1 MTANASERYVLDT
14 SALLA
19 MIEAEPGAPRV
30 RELLQTAE
38 ILMPFVVGLEVY
50 YTAWQ
55 SISETEADYRL
66 AAVRR
71 LPARWMH
78 QVSDNVLVT
87 AGRFKAQHQVS
98 FADALIA
105 AFAADADAILVHKDP
120 EYDALASDVR
130 QERLPYK
137 PRAAR

>member
-1 MTANASERYVLDT
+1 VTASANERYVLDT

-30 RELLQTAE
+30 RELLQTSE
-38 ILMPFVVGLEVY
+38 ILMPFVVGFEVY
-50 YTAWQ
+50 HTARQ
-55 SISETEADYRL
+55 RLSEAEADYRL

-71 LPARWMH
+71 LRVRWMH
-78 QVSDNVLVT
+78 QVTENVLVT
-87 AGRFKAQHQVS
+87 AGRFKAEHQVS

-105 AFAADADAILVHKDP
+105 AFAAEADAILVHKDP
-120 EYDALASDVR
+120 EYDALASDIR